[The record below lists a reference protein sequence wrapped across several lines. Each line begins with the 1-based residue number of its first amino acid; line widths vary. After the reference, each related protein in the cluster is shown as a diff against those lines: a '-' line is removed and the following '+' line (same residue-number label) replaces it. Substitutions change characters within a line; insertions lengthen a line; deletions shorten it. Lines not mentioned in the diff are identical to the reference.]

1 MRILATSDTHGYFPD
16 VKLSLP
22 EGETGFDLLLL
33 GGDVCPAHDHYYAYQ
48 KGWLMTEFVAW
59 IKSLPY
65 NNVWSKVVMIP
76 GNHDFALERMS
87 HAELTELEHACDGR
101 LKILRHDIYEFE
113 FPVSDGIDS
122 LTIFGTPYCSIFG
135 NWAFMVS
142 DETLDK
148 KFSQIPEGVDIL
160 LSHDSPNVNKLG
172 AILEGPW
179 KNDNTGNKVL
189 AKHIERIKPNVFV
202 SGHFHSGN
210 HNFENINGTWMGNVS
225 YVNEQYTPANLPI
238 IIPYN
243 EEDRKFFE

>member
-1 MRILATSDTHGYFPD
+1 MKIIATSDLHGN
-16 VKLSLP
+16 LP
-22 EGETGFDLLLL
+22 LITEPFDLLLI
-33 GGDVCPAHDHYYAYQ
+33 GGDIAPAHDHYFAYQ
-48 KGWLMTEFVAW
+48 YEWVMNEFTKW
-59 IKSLPY
+59 ILGLPM
-65 NNVWSKVVMIP
+65 NNVWSKVVLTP
-76 GNHDFALERMS
+76 GNHDFMLERMS
-87 HAELTELEHACDGR
+87 HTQLLELEHKCEGR

-189 AKHIERIKPNVFV
+189 AKHIERIKPKVFV

-225 YVNEQYTPANLPI
+225 YVNEQYTPANLPT

-243 EEDRKFFE
+243 EETRTFFE